1 LRIIF
6 KDEDLQLACTDPDL
20 GIRRWGESQAKVIRR
35 RLDELQAAETLDDMR
50 YLRGAGCHEL
60 KGQRRG
66 TLAVRVSQ
74 PYRLIFKPAEC
85 PAPRKPD
92 GGLDWTKVKAIIVL
106 EVVDYH

>member
-1 LRIIF
+1 MRIMF

-50 YLRGAGCHEL
+50 YLRGAGCH
-60 KGQRRG
+60 
-66 TLAVRVSQ
+66 
-74 PYRLIFKPAEC
+74 
-85 PAPRKPD
+85 
-92 GGLDWTKVKAIIVL
+92 IVL

>member
-1 LRIIF
+1 MRIMF
-6 KDEDLQLACTDPDL
+6 KDEDLLLACTDPKI
-20 GIRRWGESQAKVIRR
+20 GKRKWGESRAKVIRR

-50 YLRGAGCHEL
+50 CLRGAGCHEL
-60 KGQRRG
+60 RGQRQG
-66 TLAVRVSQ
+66 TLAVHVSQ

-85 PAPRKPD
+85 PMPRKPD